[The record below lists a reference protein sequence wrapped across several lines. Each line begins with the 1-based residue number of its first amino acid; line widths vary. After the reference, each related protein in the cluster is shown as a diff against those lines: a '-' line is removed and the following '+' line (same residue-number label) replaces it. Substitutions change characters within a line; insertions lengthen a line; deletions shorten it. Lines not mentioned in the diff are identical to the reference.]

1 MNDTPSAMRGL
12 VLDFDGVVFNS
23 APEAY
28 RVARRAY
35 ADLGPAR
42 ASVTPLPT
50 PGEVH
55 ELRVEQ
61 VLADPL
67 YQGFVELMPLGG
79 RAEDYAVILSCLE
92 RGVVVRDQ
100 EGYDRQRDQVPAEYQ
115 EAYHA
120 RFYEVRTGF
129 QEQHPERWRALQGP
143 YPEVVALIRR
153 HSSDVALAIATA
165 KDRRSVRLLLEDHG
179 LAGLFPDERLMDK
192 DTGRSKA
199 AHLRQLERVLGI
211 PLPDMTFVDDKVNH
225 LDAVAPLGVRCV
237 LAAWG
242 YNGAREQELARGR
255 GYIVCA
261 LDDAEGELF
270 TR

>member
-1 MNDTPSAMRGL
+1 MTDTPSAMRGL

-28 RVARRAY
+28 RVARRTY
-35 ADLGPAR
+35 ADVGPALP
-42 ASVTPLPT
+42 ADVPLPP

-55 ELRVEQ
+55 ELGLEQ

-67 YQGFVELMPLGG
+67 YQGFVELMPLGN

-92 RGVVVRDQ
+92 RGVEVRDQ
-100 EGYDRQRDQVPAEYQ
+100 EGYDRQRDRVSAEYQ

-120 RFYEVRTGF
+120 RFYQVRTGF
-129 QEQHPERWRALQGP
+129 QEEHPARWRELQGP
-143 YPEVVALIRR
+143 YPELVALLRR
-153 HSSDVALAIATA
+153 HSADVALAIATA

-192 DTGRSKA
+192 ETGRSKA
-199 AHLRQLERVLGI
+199 AHLRELERVLGL
-211 PLPDMTFVDDKVNH
+211 PLAEMTFVDDKVNH

-242 YNGAREQELARGR
+242 YNGARERTLARER
-255 GYIVCA
+255 GYEVCT

-270 TR
+270 TP